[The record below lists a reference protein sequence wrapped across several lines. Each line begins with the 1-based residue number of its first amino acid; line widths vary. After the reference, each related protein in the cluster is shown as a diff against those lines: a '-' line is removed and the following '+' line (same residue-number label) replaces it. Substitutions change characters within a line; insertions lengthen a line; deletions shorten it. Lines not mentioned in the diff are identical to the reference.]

1 MSPKSLIKYFSNHF
15 QFLVCDNCTQ
25 TLLDTIDEIMYK
37 FEDNMQDTNLH
48 DLKAPWIK
56 LYKLSNETDYLN
68 SLFDEYFDAV
78 DAVDNFNDVASE
90 EVSSKA
96 STRTLN
102 NNETNYFSCWTRLK
116 VFTPEPVRLA
126 NMPRSDCRDP
136 KR

>member
-1 MSPKSLIKYFSNHF
+1 
-15 QFLVCDNCTQ
+15 
-25 TLLDTIDEIMYK
+25 MYK

-102 NNETNYFSCWTRLK
+102 NNETI
-116 VFTPEPVRLA
+116 LA
-126 NMPRSDCRDP
+126 VGQG
-136 KR
+136 